1 MDYYADFKRFEV
13 MNLIRCMVNSIKEIK
28 SKGTELAEQLLSQI
42 IGMRI
47 TRSKLGYGS
56 FITMD
61 WGNDIVEEL
70 KTKDG
75 TEKQI
80 FGEWHL
86 WVYMCAWRL
95 EKSGDPIIGAGDER
109 DIIQPKIPLLI
120 GKKLLQA
127 QVLNNSFDVILH
139 FEQGYRLLLF
149 SFEVEDS
156 EQWLFFTP
164 NRKVFTAGPRTNW
177 KYNDS

>member
-1 MDYYADFKRFEV
+1 M
-13 MNLIRCMVNSIKEIK
+13 
-28 SKGTELAEQLLSQI
+28 SKGTDLAKELLSQVV
-42 IGMRI
+42 GKRI

-56 FITMD
+56 FITID
-61 WGNDIVEEL
+61 WGKDIIEEF

-75 TEKQI
+75 IEKQI

-95 EKSGDPIIGAGDER
+95 EQNGDPIIGSGDER
-109 DIIQPKIPLLI
+109 NAIQPKIPLLI
-120 GKKLLQA
+120 SKELLQV
-127 QVLNNSFDVILH
+127 QVINNSFDLIFD
-139 FEQGYRLLLF
+139 FEKGYRLLLF
-149 SFEVEDS
+149 SFEIEDS

-164 NRKVFTAGPRTNW
+164 NEKVFTAGPGTNW

>member
-1 MDYYADFKRFEV
+1 M
-13 MNLIRCMVNSIKEIK
+13 KENM
-28 SKGTELAEQLLSQI
+28 SKGIDLAQQLFSQI
-42 IGMRI
+42 IGMKI

-61 WGNDIVEEL
+61 WGKDIIEEL

-75 TEKQI
+75 IEKQI

-95 EKSGDPIIGAGDER
+95 EKNGDPIIGAGDER
-109 DIIQPKIPLLI
+109 DVIQSKIPLLI

-127 QVLNNSFDVILH
+127 QVLNNSFDVILN
-139 FEQGYRLLLF
+139 FEEGYRLLLF
-149 SFEVEDS
+149 SFELEDS
-156 EQWLFFTP
+156 EQWLFFTRD
-164 NRKVFTAGPRTNW
+164 RKVFTAGPGTNW

>member
-1 MDYYADFKRFEV
+1 M
-13 MNLIRCMVNSIKEIK
+13 

-70 KTKDG
+70 KAKHG
-75 TEKQI
+75 IEKQV
-80 FGEWHL
+80 FGEWYL

-95 EKSGDPIIGAGDER
+95 EKNGYPIIGAGDER
-109 DIIQPKIPLLI
+109 DTIQSKIPLLT
-120 GKKLLQA
+120 GKKLLKA
-127 QVLNNSFDVILH
+127 QVLNNSFDVILN
-139 FEQGYRLLLF
+139 FEKGYSLLLF
-149 SFEVEDS
+149 SFEMKDS

-164 NRKVFTAGPRTNW
+164 NKKAFTAGPGTNW